1 MNLKKKKKD
10 KMSYAIIRN
19 TNYKM
24 KNLSGIY
31 RHNERKNTN
40 YSNKDIKKQN
50 FKLNYSIK
58 APYST
63 YEKMFK
69 DIRKKYDLKGMIK
82 KVSNV
87 MCEFII
93 TSDKEF
99 FNSIG
104 EEETKRYFKTA
115 YKFVANYN
123 NLGEEFIVS
132 AKVHLDET
140 TPHLHILFIPVV
152 HKKDKDGNKISKIAC
167 SEYWK
172 GKDSYIKLQDNFY
185 SYITKSGFNLERG
198 NKEENEHIA
207 IEKLKKITNYE
218 MQEMLKETKHEEQE
232 LVTNDIEIMR
242 TEYKRIIKKFNTLS
256 SRYSRLKN
264 IVEDT
269 MIKAEQVKA
278 KNYNLEQENIRLKN
292 ENSKLKNYI
301 EKTFEYVSLLFNF
314 SKDRLKRL
322 VNDFIEKLNQKER
335 EK

>member
-1 MNLKKKKKD
+1 
-10 KMSYAIIRN
+10 MSYAIIRN

-50 FKLNYSIK
+50 SKLNYSLK

-63 YEKMFK
+63 YEKVFK
-69 DIRKKYDLKGMIK
+69 DMKTKYNLQGMIK

-104 EEETKRYFKTA
+104 EKETKRYFETA

-123 NLGEEFIVS
+123 NLGEDFIIS
-132 AKVHLDET
+132 AKVHLDES
-140 TPHLHILFIPVV
+140 TPHLHIVFVPVV
-152 HKKDKDGNKISKIAC
+152 HKKDKEGKEINKIAC

-172 GKDSYIKLQDNFY
+172 GKDSYRKLQDNFY
-185 SYITKSGFNLERG
+185 KYMIKSGFDLERG
-198 NKEENEHIA
+198 NTINNEHIPT
-207 IEKLKKITNYE
+207 ETLKKVTNYE
-218 MQEMLKETKHEEQE
+218 MQEMFKESKHQEQE
-232 LVTNDIEIMR
+232 IITSDINVIR
-242 TEYKRIIKKFNTLS
+242 NEYKRVIKKLNTIS
-256 SRYSRLKN
+256 SRYTRVKN

-269 MIKAEQVKA
+269 INKSEQVEIE
-278 KNYNLEQENIRLKN
+278 NYNLKQENTRLKA
-292 ENSKLKNYI
+292 ENNKLKNYI
-301 EKTFEYVSLLFNF
+301 NKTFEYVSILFDF
-314 SKDRLKRL
+314 SKERLIRL
-322 VNDFIEKLNQKER
+322 VNDFIYKLNIKDR
-335 EK
+335 

>member
-1 MNLKKKKKD
+1 
-10 KMSYAIIRN
+10 MSYAIIRN

-40 YSNKDIKKQN
+40 YSNKDINKQN
-50 FKLNYSIK
+50 SILNYSIK

-63 YEKMFK
+63 YEKVFK
-69 DIRKKYDLKGMIK
+69 DMRTKYNLQGMIK

-104 EEETKRYFKTA
+104 EKETKRYFETA

-123 NLGEEFIVS
+123 NLGEDFIIS
-132 AKVHLDET
+132 AKVHLDES
-140 TPHLHILFIPVV
+140 TPHLHIVFVPVV
-152 HKKDKDGNKISKIAC
+152 HKKDKEGKEINKIAC

-172 GKDSYIKLQDNFY
+172 GKDSYRKLQDNFY
-185 SYITKSGFNLERG
+185 KYMIKSGFDLERG
-198 NKEENEHIA
+198 NTIGNEHIPT
-207 IEKLKKITNYE
+207 ETLKKVTNYE
-218 MQEMLKETKHEEQE
+218 MQEMFKESKHQEQE
-232 LVTNDIEIMR
+232 IITSDINVIR
-242 TEYKRIIKKFNTLS
+242 NEYKRVIKKLNTIS
-256 SRYSRLKN
+256 SRYTRVKN

-269 MIKAEQVKA
+269 INKSEQVEIE
-278 KNYNLEQENIRLKN
+278 NYNLKQENTRLKA

-301 EKTFEYVSLLFNF
+301 NKTFEYVSILFDF
-314 SKDRLKRL
+314 SKERLIRL
-322 VNDFIEKLNQKER
+322 VNDFIYKLNIKDR
-335 EK
+335 

>member
-1 MNLKKKKKD
+1 
-10 KMSYAIIRN
+10 MSYAIIRN

-40 YSNKDIKKQN
+40 YSNKDINKQN
-50 FKLNYSIK
+50 SKLNYSLK
-58 APYST
+58 APSST
-63 YEKMFK
+63 YEKVFK
-69 DIRKKYDLKGMIK
+69 DMKTKYNLQGMVK

-104 EEETKRYFKTA
+104 EEETKRYFETA

-132 AKVHLDET
+132 AKVHMDES

-152 HKKDKDGNKISKIAC
+152 HKNDKEGKEISKIAC

-172 GKDSYIKLQDNFY
+172 GKDSYKRLQDNFY
-185 SYITKSGFNLERG
+185 KYMIKSGFDLERG
-198 NKEENEHIA
+198 NTINNKHIPT
-207 IEKLKKITNYE
+207 ETLKKVTNYE
-218 MQEMLKETKHEEQE
+218 MQEMFKESKHQEQE
-232 LVTNDIEIMR
+232 IITNDINVIR
-242 TEYKRIIKKFNTLS
+242 NEYKRVIKKINTIS
-256 SRYSRLKN
+256 SRYTRIKN

-269 MIKAEQVKA
+269 INKFEQVEIE
-278 KNYNLEQENIRLKN
+278 NYNLKQENARLKA
-292 ENSKLKNYI
+292 ENNKLKNYI
-301 EKTFEYVSLLFNF
+301 DKTFEYVSLLFSF
-314 SKDRLKRL
+314 SKERLIRL
-322 VNDFIEKLNQKER
+322 VNDFINELNIKDR
-335 EK
+335 

>member
-1 MNLKKKKKD
+1 MN
-10 KMSYAIIRN
+10 YAIIRN

-24 KNLSGIY
+24 SNLAGIY

-40 YSNKDIKKQN
+40 YSNKEINKQN
-50 FKLNYSIK
+50 SRLNYSIK

-69 DIRKKYDLKGMIK
+69 DMRKKYELKGMIK

-104 EEETKRYFKTA
+104 EEETKRYFQTA
-115 YKFVANYN
+115 YRFVANYN

-132 AKVHLDET
+132 AKVHMDES
-140 TPHLHILFIPVV
+140 TPHMHIVFIPVV
-152 HKKDKDGNKISKIAC
+152 HKKDKNGNKISKIAC

-172 GKDSYIKLQDNFY
+172 GKDSYKKLQDNFY
-185 SYITKSGFNLERG
+185 SYMTKSGFVLERG
-198 NKEENEHIA
+198 NKEGNAHIP

-218 MQEMLKETKHEEQE
+218 VQEMFKETKHYEQE
-232 LVTNDIEIMR
+232 KNTDNIEIIR
-242 TEYKRIIKKFNTLS
+242 TNYKRVIHKFNTLAN
-256 SRYSRLKN
+256 RYTKVKN

-269 MIKAEQVKA
+269 MLKAEKIQEENFK
-278 KNYNLEQENIRLKN
+278 LRQENQRLKID
-292 ENSKLKNYI
+292 NSKLKDYI
-301 EKTFEYVSLLFNF
+301 DKTFEYVSLLFDF
-314 SKDRLKRL
+314 SKDRLKSL
-322 VNDFIEKLNQKER
+322 VNNFIHRLDIR
-335 EK
+335 DR